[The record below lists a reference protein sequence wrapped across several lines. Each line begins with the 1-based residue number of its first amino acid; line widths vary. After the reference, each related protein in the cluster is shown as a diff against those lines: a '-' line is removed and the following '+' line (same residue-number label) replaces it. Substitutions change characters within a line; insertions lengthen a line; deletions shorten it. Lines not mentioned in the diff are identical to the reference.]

1 VFDHSLPVLSGYS
14 IRSKSIVEAQQ
25 KLGHRIQVLTGTA
38 HQLDDP
44 TASDT
49 ALNGILYHRTTLP
62 NTLSGRAIIRRW
74 PLLREVSAIWLLRQR
89 ILEVLERAAFDVIHA
104 HSPSLCGLAAWSA
117 AAARHL
123 PFVYEIR
130 GFWEESAVDQ
140 NRIRKGSPRYI
151 ASRRLEE
158 FVVRRADGVVGISRN
173 ILADLQARGIEPRKL
188 WHVSNGVDIE
198 RFRPLPRDTD
208 LSRRLDLVEGEP
220 VLGFIGSLWKFEGIS
235 WLVRALAQLRQRGA
249 RFRVLI
255 VGAGEEAVAIRAAIK
270 ELSVEDLILFPG
282 PVSHNEVHRY
292 YSVMDI
298 LVYPRRRIRLTERV
312 TPLKPLEALAQS
324 KAVLGSNVGGI
335 RELVEPEETGLL
347 FNPDDIDDFCRQ
359 AARLIANPD
368 LRQRLGE
375 CGRQAI
381 LRKWDWKLLVH
392 QYDAVYEAAIN
403 RHRAAAP

>member
-1 VFDHSLPVLSGYS
+1 
-14 IRSKSIVEAQQ
+14 
-25 KLGHRIQVLTGTA
+25 
-38 HQLDDP
+38 
-44 TASDT
+44 
-49 ALNGILYHRTTLP
+49 
-62 NTLSGRAIIRRW
+62 
-74 PLLREVSAIWLLRQR
+74 LLRQR